1 MNTPKNTHQILY
13 AKNFYRQTGNI
24 IADMRKVCKLDEP
37 NWDFSSPQ
45 QILKFMRKQYAIWLE
60 NTPEVDKEVGSKVA
74 WDDNPISAEMWSIMS
89 AYACYIPLSSKY
101 IHGLPNYHVLKPQY
115 NAYIGYTER
124 EHVFTKDMT
133 VEQLTQKA
141 KELLDRT
148 NLEIADIIAD
158 DACRRFDYK
167 KAAMLLEE
175 FGEKVTP
182 EELDNE
188 LWDGYSNL
196 IGLNIDEN
204 GNLPERYYHCF
215 TKHFSIG
222 ISPVFQPNHTFSIDI
237 DLIPFRFESVSEND
251 ITDENLMDEMK
262 KLTDNI
268 LNEFRTSGALSK
280 ISEVANRLFENDDN
294 YIIWDV
300 PKHLTGTEEDLFED
314 IKDCI
319 DYDNSYDSS
328 ERYKRWFKK
337 CIDKYDPGWSRS
349 GSFAKFI
356 YNENG
361 KLKVVV
367 PFETL
372 FECGALDHELWNGCI
387 VAEAKY

>member
-89 AYACYIPLSSKY
+89 AYACYIPMSSKY

-115 NAYIGYTER
+115 NAYLGYTDR
-124 EHVFTKDMT
+124 VHPFTKDMT
-133 VEQLTQKA
+133 AEQLTQKA
-141 KELLDRT
+141 KEILDRT
-148 NLEIADIIAD
+148 NLEIVDIIAD
-158 DACRRFDYK
+158 DACRRFNYE
-167 KAAMLLEE
+167 KASKLLKE
-175 FGEKVTP
+175 FGEDVTP
-182 EELDNE
+182 EELDDE

-222 ISPVFQPNHTFSIDI
+222 ISPVFQPNHTFNIDI
-237 DLIPFRFESVSEND
+237 DLIPFKFESVSENT
-251 ITDENLMDEMK
+251 ITDENLMDEVK
-262 KLTDNI
+262 KLSDNI

-280 ISEVANRLFENDDN
+280 MSEVANRLFDDEDK

-300 PKHLTGTEEDLFED
+300 PKSLTGTEEDLFEY
-314 IKDCI
+314 IKACI
-319 DYDNSYDSS
+319 DYDDSYDSS
-328 ERYKRWFKK
+328 ERYKRWFKE
-337 CIDKYDPGWSRS
+337 CRDEYDPGWSRS